1 RLTVRFPVE
10 TLFVLPW
17 NRRSLCRG
25 IRVRFRVESAFV
37 LPWNIQYVSPEVDS
51 VLVVMDGAAAKLT
64 ELQNATS

>member
-1 RLTVRFPVE
+1 M
-10 TLFVLPW
+10 
-17 NRRSLCRG
+17 
-25 IRVRFRVESAFV
+25 ESAFV